1 MPISNKGI
9 LKPIVF
15 VIVFLLA
22 VVIGGIVFW
31 QYPEMQDENI
41 KNNEG
46 TVKTEKDI
54 ETSVLGE
61 NKEEATDWKIY
72 RNEEYKFEIE
82 YPKEWTIKE
91 EIKEDAGIKEYRL
104 DIFYPENIREAN
116 IYENVAIKIFECENN
131 DEFFEQE
138 LDSMKKDFPLTVKKT
153 TRSNVKGFRSVL
165 YNRTD
170 KIKSTSVSEIFQRE
184 KGQGIFRIYS
194 WTIDLDKEV
203 DQEQIK
209 SILSTFK
216 FLD

>member
-1 MPISNKGI
+1 MSISNKGI

-72 RNEEYKFEIE
+72 RNEEYKLIMDRRNKIFSFFNMSLDPFEQFPLSHLSLLE
-82 YPKEWTIKE
+82 KELFNKWEILCDQYFYNQNQLVSKE
-91 EIKEDAGIKEYRL
+91 E
-104 DIFYPENIREAN
+104 
-116 IYENVAIKIFECENN
+116 
-131 DEFFEQE
+131 
-138 LDSMKKDFPLTVKKT
+138 
-153 TRSNVKGFRSVL
+153 
-165 YNRTD
+165 
-170 KIKSTSVSEIFQRE
+170 EI
-184 KGQGIFRIYS
+184 
-194 WTIDLDKEV
+194 
-203 DQEQIK
+203 
-209 SILSTFK
+209 ILSRLK
-216 FLD
+216 NLGYV